1 MERYNIFEY
10 DGIVAVAFKNTP
22 EVNEALLDGKFKET
36 HEAIKAFVR
45 AYKEADLW
53 NVMPAILAV
62 ICFEPPSLLL
72 PDGRR
77 LCDRCYEALPALA
90 HGRRKRHSSCQ

>member
-10 DGIVAVAFKNTP
+10 DGIVTVAFQNTP

-36 HEAIKAFVR
+36 HEAIKTFVR
-45 AYKEADLW
+45 TYKEVDLW
-53 NVMPAILAV
+53 KVMPAILAV
-62 ICFEPPSLLL
+62 MCFEPPSLRL
-72 PDGRR
+72 PDGKR
-77 LCDRCYEALPALA
+77 LSDRCSEALPALA